1 MMKYTED
8 RPRGIT
14 GALEKVGIMRFLDRL
29 SFRSKIFLGITAVVL
44 VFGVLSAVFV
54 SRIATS
60 VMLGEIQKR
69 GLNLAVS
76 LAVRTADPLLAL
88 DFLRLK
94 NMVDE
99 VKESSDDIVYA
110 FVQDKSGGVLSHT
123 FKGGFPVN
131 LKAANQVPPGA
142 HEQIQ
147 RLSIGDGDSDTDTE
161 ERVYDF
167 AVPVTISHERLGT
180 VRVGLSQIKAHAAV
194 RRLLFTIFGVSLGAG
209 LVAVVLGTLYART
222 VTRRLDILRKSAEEM
237 IKGNLEV
244 QTGPV
249 LTRNCWDIKGCKE
262 AKCPAYGDIYHRCW
276 TMPGTLCPECAPG
289 GYQEKIET
297 CKKCDIFRQ
306 NSGDEIQSLAE
317 AFDVMAL
324 SLNRYIA
331 DLKEA
336 ERSLTRQQQVLKTV
350 MESTPDLVSLQDRN
364 RIYRAV
370 NPAFRQYFAWNE
382 PDLTGKTDADI
393 FPPVQAAII
402 RREDKEI
409 LRTGIPLSKEILISK
424 DNVKHWFHMVKVPVY
439 DEDRIAGLL
448 LTARDIT
455 EIKQYQEKLVQ
466 KVKMEQLGKLAGGVA
481 HEINTPLG
489 IILGY
494 TQMLLEDLPQD
505 VESHEYL
512 QLIEKQTKICR
523 RVVAD
528 LLGFSRQMESR
539 MEEIDLNASIAEVV
553 QLVRHP
559 FKQNWIDIQ
568 TSLDPGVP
576 PIIGDREK
584 LKQVWINLLNN
595 AFDAIGQD
603 GAIWVKTRMCPR
615 GNRVLVTVADTG
627 AGITPQDLK
636 KIFDPFFTTKAPGA
650 GTGLGLSVS
659 FGIIQGHQ
667 GTITA
672 LSPAPP
678 QFLEQPEATGKTTG
692 PGAVFLVELPVS
704 TEEPQ
709 EDACEEVWQARS
721 LESLPVVTRG

>member
-1 MMKYTED
+1 MKYTGD
-8 RPRGIT
+8 RPGGIT
-14 GALEKVGIMRFLDRL
+14 GALEKVGLMRFLDRL

-54 SRIATS
+54 SRIATG

-69 GLNLAVS
+69 GLNLGVS
-76 LAVRTADPLLAL
+76 LAARTADPLLAL

-99 VKESSDDIVYA
+99 VKESSDDIIYA
-110 FVQDKSGGVLSHT
+110 FVQDKSGEVLSHT

-131 LKAANQVPPGA
+131 LKTANQVPPGS

-147 RLSIGDGDSDTDTE
+147 LLDIGDGDIDTSTE

-194 RRLLFTIFGVSLGAG
+194 RRLLFTIFGVSMGAG

-262 AKCPAYGDIYHRCW
+262 ASCPAYGDIHHRCW
-276 TMPGTLCPECAPG
+276 TLPGTLCPECAPG

-297 CKKCDIFRQ
+297 CKNCEIFRQ
-306 NSGDEIQSLAE
+306 NAGDEIQSLAE

-324 SLNRYIA
+324 SLNRNIA
-331 DLKEA
+331 EIKEA

-350 MESTPDLVSLQDRN
+350 MESTPDLVSLQDGN
-364 RIYRAV
+364 LIYRAV

-382 PDLTGKTDADI
+382 PDVIGKSDADI
-393 FPPVQAAII
+393 FPPEQAAII
-402 RREDKEI
+402 RREDQEI
-409 LRTGIPLSKEILISK
+409 LRTGVPLFKELLISK
-424 DNVKHWFHMVKVPVY
+424 DNVRHWFHMVKVPVY

-466 KVKMEQLGKLAGGVA
+466 TVKMEQLGKLAGGVA

-494 TQMLLEDLPQD
+494 TQMLLEDLPQALAIP
-505 VESHEYL
+505 V
-512 QLIEKQTKICR
+512 
-523 RVVAD
+523 
-528 LLGFSRQMESR
+528 
-539 MEEIDLNASIAEVV
+539 
-553 QLVRHP
+553 
-559 FKQNWIDIQ
+559 
-568 TSLDPGVP
+568 
-576 PIIGDREK
+576 IGDRETHPAAGFHA
-584 LKQVWINLLNN
+584 VNRNRRGTE
-595 AFDAIGQD
+595 FHDRD
-603 GAIWVKTRMCPR
+603 GPLFLPPAATRW
-615 GNRVLVTVADTG
+615 L
-627 AGITPQDLK
+627 
-636 KIFDPFFTTKAPGA
+636 
-650 GTGLGLSVS
+650 
-659 FGIIQGHQ
+659 
-667 GTITA
+667 
-672 LSPAPP
+672 
-678 QFLEQPEATGKTTG
+678 
-692 PGAVFLVELPVS
+692 
-704 TEEPQ
+704 
-709 EDACEEVWQARS
+709 
-721 LESLPVVTRG
+721 

>member
-1 MMKYTED
+1 MMKHTGD
-8 RPRGIT
+8 RPGGSPGAVVKAGIT
-14 GALEKVGIMRFLDRL
+14 RFLDRL
-29 SFRSKIFLGITAVVL
+29 SFRSKIIYGIIAVLL

-54 SRIATS
+54 SRTATG
-60 VMLGEIQKR
+60 VMLGEIKKR
-69 GLNLAVS
+69 GLNLGVS
-76 LAVRTADPLLAL
+76 LAARTVDPLLAL

-99 VKESSDDIVYA
+99 VKESSDDIVYT
-110 FVQDKSGGVLSHT
+110 FVQDKSGEVLSHS
-123 FKGGFPVN
+123 FKGGFPVQ
-131 LKAANQVPPGA
+131 LKTANQVQPGA
-142 HEQIQ
+142 QGQIQ
-147 RLSIGDGDSDTDTE
+147 LLDIGYGDIDTE

-194 RRLLFTIFGVSLGAG
+194 RRLLLTIFGVSVGAG
-209 LVAVVLGTLYART
+209 LVAVVLGALYART

-249 LTRNCWDIKGCKE
+249 LIRNCWDIKECKE
-262 AKCPAYGDIYHRCW
+262 ANCPAYGDIHHRCW
-276 TMPGTLCPECAPG
+276 TLPGTLCPECLPG
-289 GYQEKIET
+289 GYQEKIAN
-297 CKKCDIFRQ
+297 CKNCEIYLE
-306 NSGDEIQSLAE
+306 NAGDEIQSLAE

-324 SLNRYIA
+324 SLNRNIA
-331 DLKEA
+331 ELKEV
-336 ERSLTRQQQVLKTV
+336 ERSLTRQQQILKTV
-350 MESTPDLVSLQDRN
+350 IESTPDLVSLQDPN
-364 RIYRAV
+364 LVYRAV
-370 NPAFRQYFAWNE
+370 NPAFRQYFAWHGL
-382 PDLTGKTDADI
+382 DIIGKSDADI
-393 FPPVQAAII
+393 FPPARAAII
-402 RREDKEI
+402 RREDEEI
-409 LRTGIPLSKEILISK
+409 LQTGVPLAKELFIRK
-424 DNVKHWFHMVKVPVY
+424 DNLKHWFHMVKVPVY

-466 KVKMEQLGKLAGGVA
+466 TVKMEQLGKLAGGVA

-505 VESHEYL
+505 AESHEYL
-512 QLIEKQTKICR
+512 QVIEKQTKICR

-528 LLGFSRQMESR
+528 LLGFSRQLESR

-568 TSLDPGVP
+568 TSLDPDIP
-576 PIIGDREK
+576 LIIGDREK
-584 LKQVWINLLNN
+584 LKQVWLNLLNN
-595 AFDAIGQD
+595 ASDAIGQD
-603 GAIWVKTRMCPR
+603 GAIWVMSRLCPH
-615 GNRVLVTVADTG
+615 GSRVLVTVADTG
-627 AGITPQDLK
+627 VGIAPDDLK
-636 KIFDPFFTTKAPGA
+636 KIFEPFFTTKAPGA

-667 GTITA
+667 GAITA
-672 LSPAPP
+672 LSPAPQ
-678 QFLEQPEATGKTTG
+678 QFLQRPESSGKSTG

-704 TEEPQ
+704 MEEPQ
-709 EDACEEVWQARS
+709 KDACEELWQDHSVGPQPAVAR
-721 LESLPVVTRG
+721 G